1 MIMKSPKSMPA
12 SEFGRP
18 KPVTNTR
25 ATAASPPKRS
35 RIRSAI
41 KSMHIP
47 AGKVILYSVIAGVL
61 GAVYLQH
68 VFTTQAILADV
79 NQLRRDHDRAMIRHS
94 DLRFTYQRMTGPA
107 DVYIRAKEL
116 GMVDGG
122 PADQQILLK

>member
-25 ATAASPPKRS
+25 SAPDKPAPRS
-35 RIRSAI
+35 RIRTAI

-47 AGKVILYSVIAGVL
+47 AGKVMLYSVIAGVL
-61 GAVYLQH
+61 GVVYLQH
-68 VFTTQAILADV
+68 VFTTQTILTDV
-79 NQLRRDHDRAMIRHS
+79 NRLHREYDKALIRHS

-107 DVYIRAKEL
+107 DVSVGAKEMGL
-116 GMVDGG
+116 VDGG
-122 PADQQILLK
+122 PADQHIILK

>member
-25 ATAASPPKRS
+25 SAPDKPAPGS
-35 RIRSAI
+35 RIRTAI

-47 AGKVILYSVIAGVL
+47 AGKVMLYSVIAGVL
-61 GAVYLQH
+61 GVVYLQH
-68 VFTTQAILADV
+68 VFTTQTILTDV
-79 NQLRRDHDRAMIRHS
+79 NRLHREYDKALIRHS

-107 DVYIRAKEL
+107 DVSVGAKEMGL
-116 GMVDGG
+116 VDGG
-122 PADQQILLK
+122 PADQHIILK

>member
-18 KPVTNTR
+18 KPVANSR
-25 ATAASPPKRS
+25 PAAAKPASRG
-35 RIRSAI
+35 RIRTAM
-41 KSMHIP
+41 KAMHVP
-47 AGKVILYSVIAGVL
+47 AWKVMLYTVVAGFL
-61 GAVYLQH
+61 GVTYLQH
-68 VFTTQAILADV
+68 VFTTQAILKDV
-79 NQLRRDHDRAMIRHS
+79 NRLHREHDKAMIRHN
-94 DLRFTYQRMTGPA
+94 DLRFTYQKMTGPA

>member
-18 KPVTNTR
+18 KPVVNARPAPANT
-25 ATAASPPKRS
+25 APKG
-35 RIRSAI
+35 RIRNAI
-41 KSMHIP
+41 KAMHMP
-47 AGKVILYSVIAGVL
+47 AWKVMLLSVIAGVL

-68 VFTTQAILADV
+68 VFTTQAILKDV
-79 NQLRRDHDRAMIRHS
+79 NRLHRDLGKAELRHRE
-94 DLRFTYQRMTGPA
+94 LRFTYERMTGPA

-122 PADQQILLK
+122 PADQHIIIP